1 MADFE
6 ALSED
11 ELVALCKDEIKGSI
25 GYSDSDLSNE
35 REKIMRYY
43 HGELP
48 KRQSNG
54 NSSYVSQD
62 VYDGVEGLKASKG
75 MRAEK
80 ALMTQRATGKLREV
94 TEDFNEKLSK
104 EILTRF
110 QTAND
115 DVRVAE
121 EDIKKYLK
129 VVDIVFEKIGN
140 ILKNKKKLNKIKSR
154 KYNY

>member
-62 VYDGVEGLKASKG
+62 VYDGVEGLKA
-75 MRAEK
+75 
-80 ALMTQRATGKLREV
+80 LLL
-94 TEDFNEKLSK
+94 D
-104 EILTRF
+104 
-110 QTAND
+110 
-115 DVRVAE
+115 
-121 EDIKKYLK
+121 
-129 VVDIVFEKIGN
+129 
-140 ILKNKKKLNKIKSR
+140 
-154 KYNY
+154 